1 MAQLTMLKGKI
12 HRCTVTQADLDYE
25 GSVTISEDLMEA
37 ASIVEHE
44 QVHIWDV
51 TSGARIT
58 TYAMR
63 GARSSGTIC
72 INGAAAHLIKPGD
85 LVIIAAFLAVDEAY
99 VDNWNP
105 SIVLV
110 NAHVPRRKGAAFRSR
125 RARVVILMMQ
135 CRDDDL
141 PFGGS
146 QSTYSSTVRSTL
158 ARYRRIT
165 SPPLFVLYLLD

>member
-63 GARSSGTIC
+63 GARSSGMIC

-110 NAHVPRRKGAAFRSR
+110 NAHNGILGTTIRECPGPSSRSAQERRSVQIAAC
-125 RARVVILMMQ
+125 ARGDL
-135 CRDDDL
+135 DDAMS
-141 PFGGS
+141 G
-146 QSTYSSTVRSTL
+146 
-158 ARYRRIT
+158 
-165 SPPLFVLYLLD
+165 

>member
-63 GARSSGTIC
+63 GARSSGMIC

-85 LVIIAAFLAVDEAY
+85 LVIIAAFSARLSASA
-99 VDNWNP
+99 
-105 SIVLV
+105 LV
-110 NAHVPRRKGAAFRSR
+110 QAHVPRRKGAAFRSR